1 MFGGDPNNCGFP
13 VFLGDNGFQYDTN
26 ALPQLQLFGDYP
38 VGNGISP
45 LNYTRKDH
53 AAYMDRSTKR
63 FREAESFSKEQK
75 HPITLSDKIYP
86 DEAGHSGSIF
96 NPNPVSTGL
105 KLSYEEDEHNSS
117 VTSASESMTAALPL
131 ILSLGDNFKGEFD
144 RQKEEFDHYIR
155 IQEENLTK
163 GVRELRQR
171 HTAAFLSAVEKGVGK
186 KLHEK
191 DLELENMNRKNKELE
206 ERVKQVTAEVQSWHY
221 RAKYNES
228 VVNVLKSNLQQVMA
242 QGTMQGKEG
251 CGDSEVDDAASY
263 TNQNHLSFVDGFGT
277 SGVTRNQMTCK
288 SCKIKEVSI
297 LLLPCKHLCLCKD
310 CAAFIDVC
318 PLCNMIRTDLA
329 QVYMC

>member
-1 MFGGDPNNCGFP
+1 MN
-13 VFLGDNGFQYDTN
+13 Q
-26 ALPQLQLFGDYP
+26 
-38 VGNGISP
+38 
-45 LNYTRKDH
+45 
-53 AAYMDRSTKR
+53 
-63 FREAESFSKEQK
+63 EAN
-75 HPITLSDKIYP
+75 I
-86 DEAGHSGSIF
+86 
-96 NPNPVSTGL
+96 
-105 KLSYEEDEHNSS
+105 
-117 VTSASESMTAALPL
+117 
-131 ILSLGDNFKGEFD
+131 
-144 RQKEEFDHYIR
+144 
-155 IQEENLTK
+155 TK

-206 ERVKQVTAEVQSWHY
+206 ERIKQVTAEVQSWHY

-242 QGTMQGKEG
+242 QGAMQGKEG

-277 SGVTRNQMTCK
+277 SGVKRNQMTCK
-288 SCKIKEVSI
+288 SCKTKEVSI
-297 LLLPCKHLCLCKD
+297 LILPCKHLCLCKD

-318 PLCNMIRTDLA
+318 PLCNMMRTGLV

>member
-38 VGNGISP
+38 VGNSIGP

-53 AAYMDRSTKR
+53 TTNMDRSAKR
-63 FREAESFSKEQK
+63 FREAESFSREQK
-75 HPITLSDKIYP
+75 HLITLSDKIYP

-131 ILSLGDNFKGEFD
+131 ILSLGDNFKVEFE

-155 IQEENLTK
+155 IQEENITK

-206 ERVKQVTAEVQSWHY
+206 ERIKQVTAEVQSWHY

-242 QGTMQGKEG
+242 QGAMQGKEG

-263 TNQNHLSFVDGFGT
+263 TNQNHLSLVDGFGT
-277 SGVTRNQMTCK
+277 SGVMRNQMTCK

-310 CAAFIDVC
+310 CAAFIGVC
-318 PLCNMIRTDLA
+318 PLCNMTRNGLV